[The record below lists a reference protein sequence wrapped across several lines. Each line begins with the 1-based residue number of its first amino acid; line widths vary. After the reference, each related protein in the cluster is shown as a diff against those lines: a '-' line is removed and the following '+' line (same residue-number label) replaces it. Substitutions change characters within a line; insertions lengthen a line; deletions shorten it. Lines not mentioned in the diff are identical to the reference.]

1 MSDPLVR
8 ATVGPGGDFDL
19 QSQDAGDWAQ
29 PVWRALTGSSPKR
42 WLVFTGSAYH
52 FHSPVNLNNVPGSHY
67 LRLEGGGIGVT
78 RIIRSFDGAA
88 GTPSSGIFFSSEWD
102 SSGTADHWQLF
113 FTGIEFDGNRN
124 SHVGNCC
131 NFGPLDFCYFENC
144 GFNNASG
151 DGFSAGVG
159 MVMPGKQV
167 TALRFINCAF
177 SSNSGN
183 GLSLVKAGDVT
194 VYGGA
199 ARSNGN
205 AGIHYEAQV
214 NRGASSVAAVH
225 FEGSPYAA
233 WVQGARAARIMNCM
247 IENTNV
253 VFQATESCMFEN
265 NLLVNSSFSD
275 NGINTV
281 CAFNYPNTAC

>member
-144 GFNNASG
+144 GFNNA
-151 DGFSAGVG
+151 
-159 MVMPGKQV
+159 
-167 TALRFINCAF
+167 
-177 SSNSGN
+177 
-183 GLSLVKAGDVT
+183 
-194 VYGGA
+194 
-199 ARSNGN
+199 
-205 AGIHYEAQV
+205 
-214 NRGASSVAAVH
+214 
-225 FEGSPYAA
+225 
-233 WVQGARAARIMNCM
+233 
-247 IENTNV
+247 NV